1 MLTALAIRD
10 VVLIDRLDLAFA
22 PGLSVL
28 TGETGA
34 GKSILLDALGL
45 ALGARADSGLVRHG
59 CEQASVT
66 AAFEPPADHTVDA
79 VLAAADLEP
88 RDGSL
93 ILRRVVTADGR
104 SRAYVND
111 QPTSVALLR
120 RLGDALVEVQGQ
132 FDQRGLMDP
141 ATHREALDAFAD
153 LAPRA
158 AAVREA
164 WTVWRS
170 AAARLADAR
179 AEVDRARANE
189 EWTRHAVGELDR
201 LAPVEGEEARLAET
215 RSVLANAAAVLAAMN
230 AAAAALAGDMA
241 GDGGADSAV
250 AQAQR
255 ALERVAE
262 KAGGR
267 LDTAVA
273 ALDRAAAEIQ
283 EAVAEIQS
291 AAQDIEADT
300 GRLSEIDDRL
310 HALRELARKHAV
322 DPADLP
328 ALHRTLADRLAALD
342 AQGGGLAALA
352 DAERRVRQTFVEA
365 AAGLSSA
372 RATAAGRLDAAIAR
386 ELPPLKLDKARFETT
401 VERLDEPR
409 WGPEGLDAVA
419 FRVATNPGTPAGP
432 LSKIASGGELSRFL
446 LAIKVVLAEA
456 SPVPTLVFDEVDSGV
471 GGAVAAAVGDRLAR
485 LADRLQVLVVTHSP
499 QVAAQ
504 GAHHWR
510 VEKRASGDSAATT
523 VASLDAAARR
533 EEIARM
539 LSGAA
544 VTAEARAAADSLLSQ
559 SSGTRTVGAA
569 R

>member
-1 MLTALAIRD
+1 MLAALAIRD

-45 ALGARADSGLVRHG
+45 ALGARAVSGLVRHG
-59 CEQASVT
+59 REQASVT
-66 AAFEPPADHTVDA
+66 AAFDPPPGHPVDA
-79 VLAAADLEP
+79 ILAEAELEP
-88 RDGSL
+88 RDGAL

-141 ATHREALDAFAD
+141 STHRETLDALAGLSAD
-153 LAPRA
+153 VLAVHAAWEIWRIAADRHAKARA
-158 AAVREA
+158 AMEKAH
-164 WTVWRS
+164 
-170 AAARLADAR
+170 AD
-179 AEVDRARANE
+179 ED
-189 EWTRHAVGELDR
+189 WLRHAVDEFDR
-201 LAPVEGEEARLAET
+201 MRPTEGEESRLTET
-215 RSVLANAAAVLAAMN
+215 RTVLANAEAVLSAMN
-230 AAAAALAGDMA
+230 AAADALT
-241 GDGGADSAV
+241 GDGTSDSGADSAV

-255 ALERVAE
+255 ALGRVVD

-267 LDTAVA
+267 LTAAVA

-283 EAVAEIQS
+283 EAVIEIQS
-291 AAQDIEADT
+291 AAEDIEGDS
-300 GRLSEIDDRL
+300 GRLTEVDDRL
-310 HALRELARKHAV
+310 HELRDLARKHGIEP
-322 DPADLP
+322 DQLP
-328 ALHRTLADRLAALD
+328 LLHRELVDRLAALD
-342 AQGGGLAALA
+342 GQGGGLSGLA
-352 DAERRVRQTFVEA
+352 EAERRARADYIAKAEA
-365 AAGLSSA
+365 LSAKRGKAAGK
-372 RATAAGRLDAAIAR
+372 LDAAIAK
-386 ELPPLKLDKARFETT
+386 ELPPLKLEKARFETA

-409 WGPEGLDAVA
+409 WGPGGLDTVV
-419 FRVATNPGTPAGP
+419 FRVTTNPGTPPGP

-446 LAIKVVLAEA
+446 LALKVVLAES
-456 SPVPTLVFDEVDSGV
+456 SPVPTVVFDEVDSGV

-485 LADRLQVLVVTHSP
+485 LAERLQILVVTHSP

-504 GAHHWR
+504 GAHHWH
-510 VEKRASGDSAATT
+510 VEKRASGNAVTT
-523 VASLDAAARR
+523 NVEALDAGARR

-544 VTAEARAAADSLLSQ
+544 ITTEARAAADSLLLQ
-559 SSGTRTVGAA
+559 SIGSRAAGAG
-569 R
+569 